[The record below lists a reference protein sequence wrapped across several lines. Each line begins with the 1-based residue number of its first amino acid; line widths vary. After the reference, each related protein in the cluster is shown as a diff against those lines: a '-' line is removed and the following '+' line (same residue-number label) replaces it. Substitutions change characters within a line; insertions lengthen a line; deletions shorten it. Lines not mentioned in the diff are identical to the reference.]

1 MADSSHRI
9 APEPLDHHAY
19 DHAMAQRLAQLHA
32 ALGEKM
38 EPVLGEATPAP
49 PPDAGTRLPRP
60 RRGHSNASLIAC
72 CLLSAAASAG
82 LTAWWHEAQPALMPT
97 AAPSQPTSLALPG
110 QSPPKAT
117 ISPVVPARSTESPAA
132 QAQATEHRAAPV
144 ATPPIADDSPVRS
157 AAERW
162 REAWSRRDVAAY
174 LASYS
179 QDFVP
184 ADGQPRDKW
193 AEARRRNLMS
203 RSDIT
208 VRISQLDAMP
218 LSADSYR
225 LVFLQDYRSGSFEER
240 GQPKTL
246 LMVREG
252 KDWRIAGEWQG
263 IRDLPTR

>member
-1 MADSSHRI
+1 MADSLHRI
-9 APEPLDHHAY
+9 PTETLDHHAY

-32 ALGEKM
+32 ALGEKV

-72 CLLSAAASAG
+72 CLLSAAASTG
-82 LTAWWHEAQPALMPT
+82 LTAWWYEAQPALVPI
-97 AAPSQPTSLALPG
+97 AAPSQSTSLRLP
-110 QSPPKAT
+110 SKLPPEAT
-117 ISPVVPARSTESPAA
+117 ISPAVPASPTENSAA
-132 QAQATEHRAAPV
+132 QAQATETRAAPV
-144 ATPPIADDSPVRS
+144 VTPPIADDGPVRA

-184 ADGQPRDKW
+184 ADGQTRDKW
-193 AEARRRNLMS
+193 ADARRRNLLS
-203 RSDIT
+203 RTDIT

-218 LSADSYR
+218 LGTHRYR
-225 LVFLQDYRSGSFEER
+225 LVFLQDYHSGSFEER
-240 GQPKTL
+240 SQPKTL

-263 IRDLPTR
+263 IRDLPVR